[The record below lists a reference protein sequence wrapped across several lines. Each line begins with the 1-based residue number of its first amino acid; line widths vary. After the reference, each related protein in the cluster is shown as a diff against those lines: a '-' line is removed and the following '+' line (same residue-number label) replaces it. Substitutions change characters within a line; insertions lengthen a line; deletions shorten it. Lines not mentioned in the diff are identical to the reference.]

1 MSATITGWS
10 RGSVVAGPGR
20 ATLASWTPGPVTALS
35 ERPLPA
41 PDAHAVVDFDV
52 RAELGRRGTSFLDRA
67 TSLAVVACR
76 DALADAGLEPDDT
89 NRDRIGVALGTTVGS
104 FKSTSEFSLDS
115 KVSEKPY
122 LVNPVL
128 FPNTVMN
135 CAAGQA
141 AIRFGLR
148 GVNAT
153 VAGGPIGFLAALR
166 YATNALERG
175 YAGVMLVGA
184 AEEFSEHRA
193 WAHALSTGDPKAASV
208 GEAAVV
214 FVVEASP
221 TGRAPQADVLAVCTG
236 YGPAAAGG
244 RDRALRSC
252 TRRALRTAGVGHDE
266 IVAVVTGE
274 ADEADLSEYRPV
286 TGVLGKEVPRLLPKV
301 YFGDCGAATGGLG
314 VGLLLAGHRGIGPS
328 PAGAALVTGCDPD
341 GAVAVAVLRVV
352 RA

>member
-10 RGSVVAGPGR
+10 RGSVVAGPDR
-20 ATLASWTPGPVTALS
+20 AALASWTPGPVTALS
-35 ERPLPA
+35 DRPLPY

-104 FKSTSEFSLDS
+104 FKSTSEFSLES
-115 KVSEKPY
+115 KISEKPY

-153 VAGGPIGFLAALR
+153 VAGGPIGFLIALR

-175 YAGVMLVGA
+175 YAGAMLVGA

-193 WAHALSTGDPKAASV
+193 WAHALSTTEPKPVSV

-221 TGRAPQADVLAVCTG
+221 AGRSPQADVLAVCTG
-236 YGPAAAGG
+236 YGPAGG
-244 RDRALRSC
+244 RERALRSC
-252 TRRALRTAGVGHDE
+252 TRRALRAAGVGRE
-266 IVAVVTGE
+266 EVVAVVTGE
-274 ADEADLSEYRPV
+274 ADEADESEYQPV
-286 TGVLGKEVPRLLPKV
+286 TGVLGDRVPRLLPRV

-314 VGLLLAGHRGIGPS
+314 VGLLLAGHRGIEPS
-328 PAGAALVTGCDPD
+328 PAGAALVTGCDDD
-341 GAVAVAVLRVV
+341 GAVAVAVIRVV